1 MTTFAAAVASRLPTG
16 LVGSAAVALYPR
28 FEPELRRLA
37 DFCPPGS
44 TAVDIGGWYGP
55 WSRRLARRCAEVVTV
70 EPVPHLADH
79 LRRTL
84 PPNVRVVQ
92 GAATDREGGT
102 VQLWFPEGDDGD
114 RGVSSLERRDIH
126 AHSVDVPSLTI
137 DGLGLHGVGFVKMD
151 VDGGEVAALRGAAE
165 LLRQDRPA
173 LLVELAG
180 SARSVRQS
188 PCSPARGTRGG
199 CWRGGAGSRWPASTY
214 RPTRRGRNTSS
225 TRGCCAGRSCR
236 TAPGTSTRCCS
247 SPRGG
252 RPAMRPSERI
262 HRCGPR

>member
-37 DFCPPGS
+37 DFCPPGT

-84 PPNVRVVQ
+84 PSNVRVVQ
-92 GAATDREGGT
+92 GAAADRPGT
-102 VQLWFPEGDDGD
+102 ARLWFPEGDRGD

-126 AHSVDVPSLTI
+126 AHCVEVESLTI
-137 DGLGLHGVGFVKMD
+137 DSLGLHGVGFVKMD
-151 VDGGEVAALRGAAE
+151 VDGAEVAALRGAEE
-165 LLRQDRPA
+165 LLRRDRPA
-173 LLVELAG
+173 LLIELESRLGPVGPAIALLTGQGYTGWVLPARRWIPLAG
-180 SARSVRQS
+180 FDLAGHQARTEHLVHQGLLRRAFVPQRTRYVNSVLFL
-188 PCSPARGTRGG
+188 PGG
-199 CWRGGAGSRWPASTY
+199 RVPGGAA
-214 RPTRRGRNTSS
+214 
-225 TRGCCAGRSCR
+225 A
-236 TAPGTSTRCCS
+236 
-247 SPRGG
+247 
-252 RPAMRPSERI
+252 
-262 HRCGPR
+262 